1 MICFSLLHRTQHT
14 GIFRNS
20 LYSKTLVGWGLG
32 FGVWG
37 SGFGVWAAASGLIA
51 HFMTRDLRSMAYSC
65 ALGGFI
71 LYAAGRIL
79 VYADRK
85 ERKPD
90 SGQVVHRSKDLV

>member
-1 MICFSLLHRTQHT
+1 MTRPITGFLQHHGFHVMMAGFT
-14 GIFRNS
+14 VIAVCAMFCGI
-20 LYSKTLVGWGLG
+20 
-32 FGVWG
+32 
-37 SGFGVWAAASGLIA
+37 GLIA

-85 ERKPD
+85 ERKPE